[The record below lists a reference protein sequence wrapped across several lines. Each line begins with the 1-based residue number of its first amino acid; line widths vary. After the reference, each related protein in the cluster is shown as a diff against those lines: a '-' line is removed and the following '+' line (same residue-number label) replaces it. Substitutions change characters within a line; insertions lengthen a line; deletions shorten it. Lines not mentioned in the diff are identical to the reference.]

1 MLKNIKDITNIVFS
15 GASTKIFLF
24 IGFLKYIKEL
34 DDTVLDNIKNYAG
47 SSSGS
52 LICCGLV
59 LGFSVEEIEE
69 LLIRLDFS
77 KFKDI
82 NSDGILTFF
91 DNYGLDNCSH
101 FEKLFRIMIKKKV
114 DNENITFS
122 ELYNITKKKLVISAS
137 NLNKKQTTYFSYENT
152 PDIKV
157 IDAVIA
163 SISIPIL
170 YIPKKIDDDLYL
182 DGCITNHFPINIFKN
197 SKKETIGAIVLSNQ
211 KRTELNNFLDII
223 SSIVFCGFENQSKE
237 ILREY
242 ENVIVL
248 DNDIDSLDFNMTKEI
263 KIKTIN
269 DGYEQTYNYFKKNQ

>member
-1 MLKNIKDITNIVFS
+1 MLKNIKNIVFS

-24 IGFLKYIKEL
+24 IGFLKYIKEYDL
-34 DDTVLDNIKNYAG
+34 SILDNIKNYAG
-47 SSSGS
+47 TSSGS

-77 KFKDI
+77 NFKDI
-82 NSDGILTFF
+82 NSDGILSFF
-91 DNYGLDNCSH
+91 DNYGLDDCNH

-114 DNENITFS
+114 DDENITFN
-122 ELYNITKKKLVISAS
+122 ELYKITNKNLIISAT
-137 NLNKKQTTYFSYENT
+137 NLNRKQTTYFSYENT

-157 IDAVIA
+157 IDALIA

-182 DGCITNHFPINIFKN
+182 DGGITNHFPINIFKN
-197 SKKETIGAIVLSNQ
+197 SKKETIGAIILSNK
-211 KRTELNNFLDII
+211 KRNELTNIFDII
-223 SSIVFCGFENQSKE
+223 SSIVFCGFENQCNGILKE
-237 ILREY
+237 Y
-242 ENVIVL
+242 KNVIVL
-248 DNDIDSLDFNMTKEI
+248 DNDIDSLDFNIIKEL

-269 DGYEQTYNYFKKNQ
+269 DGYDQTYNYFKKNQ